1 ILRCEVH
8 EHPNPPYALALLRA
22 RRERPGGCRAAE
34 RGYQFPPSD
43 RDWHVNPPR
52 EGCLRRISRRDHAV
66 LPRVGEGVQLWDLTA
81 AGRAVIAFL
90 RACGSSATHP
100 KGVLKL

>member
-1 ILRCEVH
+1 AVRRGGPRLRVG
-8 EHPNPPYALALLRA
+8 LLRVC
-22 RRERPGGCRAAE
+22 RERPRRGRTAE

-81 AGRAVIAFL
+81 AGGAVIAFL